1 MTTCHGHQSSS
12 LKDYLTVARILQ
24 IKVSIIG
31 RMNFSPTTVSKQ
43 TYYRLIA
50 LWVLCEAML
59 GGIIHALKIPVS
71 GLIVGS
77 AAVICICLI
86 AHYAPGRGNIFR
98 ATIIVCIFKM
108 ILSPQAPI
116 LAYFA
121 VFFQGVVGELLFRN
135 KKFYKASCLL
145 LGLIALLESGLQRII
160 VLTVVYGN
168 NFWKVLNDFI
178 NNLSGQKSFTNYSLY
193 IGIGYVV
200 LHLLTGVVVGWW
212 AGIIPERVSN
222 WRDKYPLPS
231 TASEKVEQ
239 VIPVRQRRGT
249 WVRKMV
255 LIIWIILILL
265 YLQSNFKIG
274 DPILPARLPL
284 QILIRSVIIILAWYF
299 LVGPILSFLLKKW
312 LQTRKSASKQ
322 EVAEISMLLPSIK
335 AAMNE
340 SWKASASM
348 KGIKKIILWGKLVLV
363 YVLYASDE

>member
-1 MTTCHGHQSSS
+1 
-12 LKDYLTVARILQ
+12 
-24 IKVSIIG
+24 
-31 RMNFSPTTVSKQ
+31 
-43 TYYRLIA
+43 
-50 LWVLCEAML
+50 
-59 GGIIHALKIPVS
+59 
-71 GLIVGS
+71 LIVGS

-86 AHYAPGRGNIFR
+86 AHYAPGKGNILR

-108 ILSPQAPI
+108 ILSPQAPL

-121 VFFQGVVGELLFRN
+121 VFFQGAVGGLLFRN

-193 IGIGYVV
+193 LGIGYVV
-200 LHLLTGVVVGWW
+200 LHLLTGLVIGWW

-222 WRDKYPLPS
+222 WRDKYPHLP
-231 TASEKVEQ
+231 TGTEKAEQ
-239 VIPVRQRRGT
+239 LNPVRQRRRM
-249 WVRKMV
+249 WIKKSV

-274 DPILPARLPL
+274 DPILPTRLPM
-284 QILIRSVIIILAWYF
+284 QILIRSIIIILAWYF
-299 LVGPILSFLLKKW
+299 LVGPILSLLLKKW
-312 LQTRKSASKQ
+312 LQTRKSASRQ
-322 EVAEISMLLPSIK
+322 EIAEISMLLPSMK
-335 AAMNE
+335 TAMNE
-340 SWKASASM
+340 SWRASASM

-363 YVLYASDE
+363 YVLYASNE